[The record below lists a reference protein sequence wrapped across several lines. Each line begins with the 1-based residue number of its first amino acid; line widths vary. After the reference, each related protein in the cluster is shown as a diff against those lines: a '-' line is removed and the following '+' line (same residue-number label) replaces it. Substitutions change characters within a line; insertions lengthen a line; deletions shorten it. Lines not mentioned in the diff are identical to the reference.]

1 MNNKKDLLANL
12 FSESS
17 AYTNMDA
24 IESLVNGGKDLS
36 QIPVQP
42 LYLAI
47 KSLPMD
53 KAGLYL
59 EKMSTE
65 QRQAC
70 LDLDLWQ
77 KDNVDVEEFAFWVKS
92 YSLCPDEE
100 VRREFIGST
109 EFFLYLKSRFNVWT
123 FDVEDP
129 EYPDHDN
136 YFLTD
141 DSLLLF
147 EFDQDFEYVHEVRS
161 FIRELYGERG
171 VEGAYTYLFKMV
183 SGSFMEAMEDE
194 YQDKKDRLRELG
206 FVDYFDS
213 LEVENVF
220 PNMGL
225 LHNFIKKKKPST
237 ANLERT
243 AANQNLHQSSIAPY
257 KDKLDSFSEELSK
270 ITDQK
275 RVSFLQF
282 SFIRLVNSTL
292 SFGHALKEGPIAMS
306 RVGNRTRSL
315 LELGY
320 NYLSSEGKE
329 FYKLDEGIEF
339 FDLFDFRDLYQVGN
353 SLVGMIQ
360 KETKK
365 ILSQFLIEDKKEA
378 FLGTTLVEILEEG
391 FGAPILSA
399 PEFSG
404 KFEEVKT
411 YQSYINLKDSFEF
424 LNQIIPFAHGFYSQ
438 METLSNEGKMRD
450 EFYLNYKLA
459 DIDFECLLLTSMAN
473 FKLGQLDTDEKKLGL
488 TVNEYREFAGMV
500 TSGESLL
507 SASELNKVLDSFV
520 QKFGLVQVGG
530 IKYYLLTLLEKHMS
544 GYDFSELPE
553 EDFKHVGGPILL
565 NLN

>member
-1 MNNKKDLLANL
+1 M
-12 FSESS
+12 
-17 AYTNMDA
+17 
-24 IESLVNGGKDLS
+24 
-36 QIPVQP
+36 
-42 LYLAI
+42 
-47 KSLPMD
+47 
-53 KAGLYL
+53 
-59 EKMSTE
+59 
-65 QRQAC
+65 
-70 LDLDLWQ
+70 
-77 KDNVDVEEFAFWVKS
+77 
-92 YSLCPDEE
+92 
-100 VRREFIGST
+100 
-109 EFFLYLKSRFNVWT
+109 
-123 FDVEDP
+123 EDP